1 MIPQHCRILKVL
13 DHFPGAGAALLVS
26 FIIKYEKS
34 DPWYIK
40 LRARN
45 ASSLFI
51 YTITVSLSCVIIY
64 PVQKRSRDGKACVY
78 VSKLSL
84 VGPSGTFR
92 ASCQSSCVTSESGES
107 HRSLSS
113 VSRCLQAR
121 SICREITGEETSRVR
136 TSDPSL
142 ARKRSPISTR
152 VSHVTTFI
160 VRVHRRCQSSRR
172 LKRPGSRKRFIQPI
186 DGGLKAHGTAFSV
199 KPLPVSGH
207 FTATKCTRDRI

>member
-1 MIPQHCRILKVL
+1 MFFKGFIDDTTALSNSEGVGS
-13 DHFPGAGAALLVS
+13 FPRTAAHLVS
-26 FIIKYEKS
+26 FIIKYENS
-34 DPWYIK
+34 DPWYIN

-51 YTITVSLSCVIIY
+51 YTITVSLSCVVIY

-78 VSKLSL
+78 VSKLSA
-84 VGPSGTFR
+84 VSRRSERNFPSLMPT
-92 ASCQSSCVTSESGES
+92 SCVTSESGES

-136 TSDPSL
+136 TSDPSS
-142 ARKRSPISTR
+142 ARERSPISTR

-160 VRVHRRCQSSRR
+160 VIVH
-172 LKRPGSRKRFIQPI
+172 RPGSRKRFIQPI